1 MASLRIRRI
10 LDNSSPVAVARAFVR
25 AASAAALLLVGGCA
39 IAEQDIPGVSSP
51 AVLLPLRYTGVI
63 DSRSE
68 FRRTLCRINAERGHS
83 FPDYRSCEE
92 IFSFSEYQAADQPT
106 NRKASCCYSLVFVPG
121 ILGECVAEIATPF
134 SDSYDRLRK
143 LGHRVYVIPVKG
155 RGSSASNAQ
164 IIAQYLAQREQEFD
178 RVILIGYSK
187 GVSDILDALGAN
199 SDAAWTRKIRAVVS
213 VAGVVSGTPAADRAR
228 GLYDTV
234 FAGLPWPT
242 CGPGDK
248 GGVDSLTRKE
258 RLDSLS
264 KIQLPRHIKYHSLV
278 AVPRSAGINPILAP
292 FHLLLSKEY
301 GPNDGQVL
309 YQDAVIP
316 DSHLLGY
323 LNGDHW
329 AVALPFNR
337 SSSLQAIPLKIN
349 NAFPREVL
357 IDAILEFVSEKL
369 D

>member
-1 MASLRIRRI
+1 MASLWIRRI
-10 LDNSSPVAVARAFVR
+10 PDSYLPAAVVR
-25 AASAAALLLVGGCA
+25 ALVPAALAAMLLLVGGCA
-39 IAEQDIPGVSSP
+39 AAEQAFLGVSSP

-63 DSRSE
+63 DARPE
-68 FRRTLCRINAERGHS
+68 FRRTLCRINAERGRS
-83 FPDYRSCEE
+83 FPDYRRCEE
-92 IFSFSEYQAADQPT
+92 IFSFSENQAAGQPA
-106 NRKASCCYSLVFVPG
+106 NREAPCCYSLVFVPG

-143 LGHRVYVIPVKG
+143 RGHRVDVIPVKG
-155 RGSSASNAQ
+155 RASSAVNAQ
-164 IIAQYLAQREQEFD
+164 IIAQFFAQREQEP
-178 RVILIGYSK
+178 RGVILIGYSK

-199 SDAAWTRKIRAVVS
+199 TDAAWTRQIRAVVS
-213 VAGVVSGTPAADRAR
+213 VAGVVSGTPAADRGR
-228 GLYDTV
+228 GLYDAI

-242 CGPGDK
+242 CGPEDK
-248 GGVDSLTRKE
+248 GGVDSLTRKQ

-264 KIQLPRHIKYHSLV
+264 TIRLPPHIKYHSLV
-278 AVPRSAGINPILAP
+278 AVTRSAGINPILAP
-292 FHLLLSKEY
+292 FHQLLTNDY

-316 DSHLLGY
+316 GSYLLGY

-337 SSSLQAIPLKIN
+337 SSSLQALPLKIN